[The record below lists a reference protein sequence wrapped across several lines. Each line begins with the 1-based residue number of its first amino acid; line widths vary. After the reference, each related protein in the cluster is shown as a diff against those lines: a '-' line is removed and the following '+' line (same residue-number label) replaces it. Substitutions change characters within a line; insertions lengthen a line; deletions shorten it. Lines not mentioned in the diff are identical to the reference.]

1 MVGMDRARQMVEAI
15 PRAVIG
21 DEEEFPEVWEPL
33 NPRRWWRVL

>member
-1 MVGMDRARQMVEAI
+1 VGEI

-21 DEEEFPEVWEPL
+21 EAEDFPEMWEPL